1 MAKIININTIQTP
14 NNYNEQLGKL
24 VVFINETI
32 GELDGYA
39 INLACEGVWKDWN
52 KEQELGTEVRID
64 LENIY
69 EINDPKIQLIYE
81 LKCKLIET
89 INSLNNQ

>member
-1 MAKIININTIQTP
+1 MAKIINLNITQTN
-14 NNYNEQLGKL
+14 NNYKEQLEKL

-32 GELDGYA
+32 GELDGHA
-39 INLACEGVWKDWN
+39 INLACEGVWEDWN
-52 KEQELGTEVRID
+52 KEQELGTEMVFD

-69 EINDPKIQLIYE
+69 EIKDPNIQKVFE

-89 INSLNNQ
+89 ITSLNHQ

>member
-1 MAKIININTIQTP
+1 MAKIININTTQTP

-39 INLACEGVWKDWN
+39 INLACEGIWKDWN
-52 KEQELGTEVRID
+52 KEQELGTEMAFE

-69 EINDPKIQLIYE
+69 EINDPNIQKIYE
-81 LKCKLIET
+81 LKSKLMET
-89 INSLNNQ
+89 ITRLSQQ